1 MGDGVNV
8 PPEIPEYDILE
19 CVGTG
24 GMSVVWKAR
33 EKATGEICAIKVLN
47 SNLTTN
53 IEDVSHFYDEE
64 RTMERLSHP
73 GVVKSRKL
81 VNSGRLWYFV
91 MEFVDGYNF
100 GQLLARKQHLGE
112 SDCLLIC
119 QSVASALDYAWNE
132 HGIVHCDIK
141 PENIMVNSSG
151 EIKITD
157 LGLCHTFKFLQDGRI
172 KAEDHVF
179 GTPAYIS
186 PEQVYGDV
194 EPDCR
199 ADIYSLAATLY
210 HLSTGRLLFPHMDA
224 DATMRAHCDEKMQAK
239 DPREYRPALSR
250 GFCQLLEAM
259 LVKNRDYRIANWA
272 DVFNLALDVEKSIA
286 FKPRETS
293 APSSLALTA

>member
-1 MGDGVNV
+1 MNV

-19 CVGTG
+19 RVGTG

-33 EKATGEICAIKVLN
+33 EKATGELCAIKVLN
-47 SNLTTN
+47 DSLTTN

-64 RTMERLSHP
+64 RTMERLNHP

-100 GQLLARKQHLGE
+100 GQLLARKQHLSE

-119 QSVASALDYAWNE
+119 QSVAAALDYAWNE

-141 PENIMVNSSG
+141 PENIMINSSG

-157 LGLCHTFKFLQDGRI
+157 LGLCHTFKFRKEGAVKAQD
-172 KAEDHVF
+172 HLF

-199 ADIYSLAATLY
+199 ADIYSLGATLY
-210 HLSTGRLLFPHMDA
+210 HLSTGRLLFPKLDSE
-224 DATMRAHCDEKMQAK
+224 ATMRAHCDDYMQAR
-239 DPREYRPALSR
+239 DPREYRPTLSR

-272 DVFNLALDVEKSIA
+272 YVFDLAQDVEKSIA
-286 FKPRETS
+286 FIPRKSS
-293 APSSLALTA
+293 APSSVKLTA